1 MAAWPTSTRELQTV
15 TVNEGY
21 AALDPATLTAYG
33 ITVDTMLFDGRAFVT
48 TDNQQGLPAG
58 HHRHVVNLVI
68 IDNTGRWR
76 IEPIG
81 AITAEAD
88 LVRARSLAQRL
99 GGLVAA
105 GLVPD
110 QIQTGQD
117 VALAR
122 AVSRGTGRFDNVD
135 GFDAYGWDLSE
146 SGEWTHNG
154 TVVQP

>member
-1 MAAWPTSTRELQTV
+1 MATWPTSIAELSTV
-15 TVNEGY
+15 TINEGY
-21 AALDPATLTAYG
+21 VALSPAWLEAHD
-33 ITVDTMLFDGRAFVT
+33 ITVDGKLFGRAFVT
-48 TDNQQGLPAG
+48 TDNQQSLPAG
-58 HHRHVVNLVI
+58 HQRHVVNLVV

-81 AITAEAD
+81 AITGEAD
-88 LVRARSLAQRL
+88 LIRARSLARRL
-99 GGLVAA
+99 GDLATA

-146 SGEWTHNG
+146 SGEWTHGG
-154 TVVQP
+154 TPVQP